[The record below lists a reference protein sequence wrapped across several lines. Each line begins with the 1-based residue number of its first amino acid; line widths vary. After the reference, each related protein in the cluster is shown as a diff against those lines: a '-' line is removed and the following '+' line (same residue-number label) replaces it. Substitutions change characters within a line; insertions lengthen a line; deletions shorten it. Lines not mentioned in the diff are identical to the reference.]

1 MRRGG
6 VAIFCQGAM
15 PLRPARAG
23 RFSQGRR
30 DGACGASSTG
40 GGRGRRPGQRWSSSH
55 MAGLRGGT
63 GTIKT
68 RPG

>member
-1 MRRGG
+1 VRRGG
-6 VAIFCQGAM
+6 VATFCQGAM

-30 DGACGASSTG
+30 GGACGASAAG
-40 GGRGRRPGQRWSSSH
+40 GGSGRRPGQRWSSSH

-63 GTIKT
+63 GTINI
-68 RPG
+68 